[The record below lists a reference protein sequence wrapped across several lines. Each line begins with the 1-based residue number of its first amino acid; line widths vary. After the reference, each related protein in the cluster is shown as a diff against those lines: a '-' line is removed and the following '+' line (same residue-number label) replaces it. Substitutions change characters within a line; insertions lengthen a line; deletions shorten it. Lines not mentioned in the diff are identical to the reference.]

1 LKHERQSRVEQ
12 LVHSALALGEKQ
24 RSEFLERN
32 CGGDESLRR
41 EIESLLAFSSEAE
54 KFMEVPAVELA
65 AAALADEK
73 GMQESSG
80 LDGFAGQ
87 TISHYRVL
95 SQLGSGGMGVVYEA
109 EDIRL
114 GRRVALKFLPDD
126 LVRDQT
132 ALQRFER
139 EARAA
144 SALNHPSICTI
155 YEVEE
160 YDRQPVIVMELL
172 EGQSL
177 KERIRQGPITT
188 DEVLDIGM
196 QLSDAL
202 EAAHG
207 KGIIHRDLKPANIFV
222 VGRGRVKILDFG
234 LAKVLRSGIA
244 EDESQEESL
253 TLEGAIPGTTPYMSP
268 EQARGEDIDVRSDL
282 FSLGVV
288 IFELA
293 TGQRPFARKNRV
305 LTIDA
310 ILNAEPPAPSS
321 LNPALPL
328 EFDGIVAK
336 ALEKDLK
343 RRYQHASEIRDEL
356 QQLKKRTESGQVTPA
371 TRRPSKLKRNRWISI
386 AAAGVIVL
394 ASLTSIYLRSHG
406 APKLTNKDT
415 IVLADFTNS
424 TGDPVFDGTLRQGM
438 VVQLEQSP
446 FLSLMSDE
454 RVRQTLGLMGQS
466 TDTRLT
472 PDIAL
477 EVCERIGSAAVLDGS
492 IASLGT
498 QYVLGLRAR
507 SCRTGGVLDEEQVQ
521 SPRKED
527 VLSALS
533 QAATKFR
540 TRIGES
546 LTSIREHDTPL
557 AQATTPSLDALK
569 AYSAARKITFSE
581 GFVPAIPFLK
591 RAIEIDPN
599 FSVAY
604 AELGLDYSSIGES
617 VLAIENT
624 TKAYQL
630 RDHANDRE
638 RFFITTL
645 YDRQVTG
652 NLEKAHQTLELWAQT
667 YPRDLDAHGLLT
679 GFSSQGTGRYEQ
691 SIEEGKK
698 ALEIDPDFAPG
709 YLNPAFSLFW
719 LDRVDE
725 ATTLVKRASERNLQ
739 MAEIFALR
747 YYIAFLNGDQAEME
761 KAAALAKSKPGAEDW
776 LIYSQALVAARSG
789 QLQLARRLSLE
800 AMNLAQ
806 QLGERERAAAYEAG
820 EAVWEALFGNPSAA
834 RKSALAALA
843 RSKGRD
849 TEYAAGF
856 ALANAEDFPR
866 AKAIATDLEKRFP
879 EDTSVKFNYLP
890 TLRALF
896 ALHDGVPARSIQ
908 ILQTAAPYDF
918 AVPPIAFNTF
928 FGSLYPV
935 WVRGE
940 AYLAEHDGTSAAQ
953 EFEKILN
960 HRGLVAADPVGA
972 LARLQLARAYAIAG
986 DRSKANSAYQDFLQV
1001 WKAADP
1007 DIRILKQAQDEYGRL
1022 Q

>member
-1 LKHERQSRVEQ
+1 MTHERQSRVEQ

-24 RSEFLERN
+24 RSEFLDRN

-41 EIESLLAFSSEAE
+41 EIESLLAFSSDAE
-54 KFMEVPAVELA
+54 KFMEIPAVELA
-65 AAALADEK
+65 AAALAGEK

-80 LDGFAGQ
+80 LHGFAGQ

-126 LVRDQT
+126 LVRDET

-160 YDRQPVIVMELL
+160 YDHQPVIVMELL

-188 DEVLDIGM
+188 DEVLDIGI

-234 LAKVLRSGIA
+234 LAKVLRTGVA

-293 TGQRPFARKNRV
+293 TGQRPFARKNRI

-328 EFDGIVAK
+328 EFDGIIAK

-343 RRYQHASEIRDEL
+343 RRYQRASEIRDEL
-356 QQLKKRTESGQVTPA
+356 QQLKRRTESRQVPPT
-371 TRRPSKLKRNRWISI
+371 TRRPSKLKRKRWISI
-386 AAAGVIVL
+386 ASAGVIAL
-394 ASLTSIYLRSHG
+394 ASLSSIYLRSHS

-424 TGDPVFDGTLRQGM
+424 TDDPVFDGTLRQGM
-438 VVQLEQSP
+438 AVQLEQSP

-454 RVRQTLGLMGQS
+454 RVRQTLGLMGKPA
-466 TDTRLT
+466 DTRLT
-472 PDIAL
+472 PEIAI

-492 IASLGT
+492 IAGLGT

-507 SCRTGGVLDEEQVQ
+507 NCGSGGVLDEEQVQ
-521 SPRKED
+521 SSRKED
-527 VLSALS
+527 VLNALS

-540 TRIGES
+540 ARIGES
-546 LTSIREHDTPL
+546 LASIREHDTPL

-569 AYSAARKITFSE
+569 AYSAGQKITFSE
-581 GFVPAIPFLK
+581 GYVPALPFIK
-591 RAIEIDPN
+591 RAVEIDPN
-599 FSVAY
+599 FSMAY
-604 AELGLDYSSIGES
+604 AMLGLDYSSVGES

-624 TKAYQL
+624 TRAYQL

-652 NLEKAHQTLELWAQT
+652 NLEKAHQTLELWART
-667 YPRDLDAHGLLT
+667 YPRDRDAHGLLS

-709 YLNPAFSLFW
+709 YMNCAFSSFW
-719 LDRVDE
+719 LDRLE
-725 ATTLVKRASERNLQ
+725 PATGFAEQASERKLQ
-739 MAEIFALR
+739 MPEFLVLR
-747 YYIAFLNGDQAEME
+747 YYIAFLNSDQAEVD
-761 KAAALAKSKPGAEDW
+761 KVAALAKNQPGAEDW
-776 LIYSQALVAARSG
+776 VTHSQALVLARSG
-789 QLQLARRLSLE
+789 QLEQARTTSRRAIDLSL
-800 AMNLAQ
+800 Q
-806 QLGERERAAAYEAG
+806 TGQRERAASYEVAVG
-820 EAVWEALFGNPSAA
+820 VYTALLGNTTEARQRSKAALKLSNGRDVEYSAA
-834 RKSALAALA
+834 
-843 RSKGRD
+843 
-849 TEYAAGF
+849 F
-856 ALANAEDFPR
+856 ALALAGEISHAQTLAN
-866 AKAIATDLEKRFP
+866 DLEKRFP
-879 EDTSVKFNYLP
+879 EDNSVQFEYLP
-890 TLRALF
+890 TLRAIF
-896 ALHDGVPARSIQ
+896 ALDGRRPEKAIEL
-908 ILQTAAPYDF
+908 LQTALPHELAITAIDF
-918 AVPPIAFNTF
+918 NFF
-928 FGSLYPV
+928 FGGLYSAY
-935 WVRGE
+935 VRGE
-940 AYLAEHDGTSAAQ
+940 AYLAMNNGTNAAA
-953 EFEKILN
+953 EFQKILD
-960 HRGLVAADPVGA
+960 HRGLIAGDPVGA
-972 LARLQLARAYAIAG
+972 LAHLQLGRAYARSG
-986 DRSKANSAYQDFLQV
+986 DTVKAKAAYQDLFAV
-1001 WKAADP
+1001 WKNADP
-1007 DIRILKQAQDEYGRL
+1007 DLPILKRARAEYAKLR
-1022 Q
+1022 

>member
-1 LKHERQSRVEQ
+1 MTHERQSRVEQ

-32 CGGDESLRR
+32 CGGDEGLRR
-41 EIESLLAFSSEAE
+41 EIESLLAFSSDAE
-54 KFMEVPAVELA
+54 KFMEIPAVELA
-65 AAALADEK
+65 AAELADEK
-73 GMQESSG
+73 GMQGSSG
-80 LDGFAGQ
+80 LHGFAGQ

-126 LVRDQT
+126 LVRDET

-160 YDRQPVIVMELL
+160 YDHQPVIVMELL

-177 KERIRQGPITT
+177 KERIRTGPITT
-188 DEVLDIGM
+188 DEVLDIGI

-207 KGIIHRDLKPANIFV
+207 KGIIHRGLKPANIFV

-310 ILNAEPPAPSS
+310 ILNAEPPALSS
-321 LNPALPL
+321 LNPGLPL

-343 RRYQHASEIRDEL
+343 RRYQQASEIRDEL
-356 QQLKKRTESGQVTPA
+356 QQLKRRTESGQITPT
-371 TRRPSKLKRNRWISI
+371 TRRPSKVKRNRWIVI
-386 AAAGVIVL
+386 AAASAIVL
-394 ASLTSIYLRSHG
+394 TLLTSIFLRSHG

-454 RVRQTLGLMGQS
+454 RVRQTLGLMGKS
-466 TDTRLT
+466 ADTRLT

-477 EVCERIGSAAVLDGS
+477 EVCERIGSAAILDGS

-521 SPRKED
+521 SSRKED
-527 VLSALS
+527 VLNALS

-546 LTSIREHDTPL
+546 LTSIQEHDTPL
-557 AQATTPSLDALK
+557 ARATTPSLDALK
-569 AYSAARKITFSE
+569 AYSAGQKVAFSE
-581 GFVPAIPFLK
+581 GFVPAIPSIK
-591 RAIEIDPN
+591 RAVELDPN
-599 FSVAY
+599 FSMAY
-604 AELGLDYSSIGES
+604 ATLGLDYSSVGES

-624 TKAYQL
+624 TRAYQL

-652 NLEKAHQTLELWAQT
+652 NLEKAHQTLELWAQA

-709 YLNPAFSLFW
+709 YLNPAFSYFW

-725 ATTLVKRASERNLQ
+725 ATILAKRASDRNLQ
-739 MAEIFALR
+739 MAELMALR
-747 YYIAFLNGDQAEME
+747 YYVGFLKGDQAEME
-761 KAAALAKSKPGAEDW
+761 KAAALAKGKPGAEDW
-776 LIYSQALVAARSG
+776 ITHSQALILARSG
-789 QLQLARRLSLE
+789 QLQQARATSGRAIDLAL
-800 AMNLAQ
+800 Q
-806 QLGERERAAAYEAG
+806 TGQRERAASYEVAAG
-820 EAVWEALFGNPSAA
+820 VYGALLGSTTEGRQRSKAALNLSTGRDVEYSAA
-834 RKSALAALA
+834 
-843 RSKGRD
+843 
-849 TEYAAGF
+849 F
-856 ALANAEDFPR
+856 ALALSGEVPR
-866 AKAIATDLEKRFP
+866 AQTLANDLEKRFP
-879 EDTSVKFNYLP
+879 EDSSVQFEYLP
-890 TLRALF
+890 TLRAIF
-896 ALHDGVPARSIQ
+896 ALDRKQPEKAIEL
-908 ILQTAAPYDF
+908 LQTALPHELSVPAIDF
-918 AVPPIAFNTF
+918 NFF
-928 FGSLYPV
+928 FGGLYSAY
-935 WVRGE
+935 VRGQ
-940 AYLAEHDGTSAAQ
+940 AYLAMNNGTNAAA
-953 EFEKILN
+953 EFQKILD
-960 HRGLVAADPVGA
+960 HRGLIAGDPVGA
-972 LARLQLARAYAIAG
+972 LARLQLGRAYANSG
-986 DRSKANSAYQDFLQV
+986 DTVKAKAAYQDLLAV
-1001 WKAADP
+1001 WKDADP
-1007 DIRILKQAQDEYGRL
+1007 DLPILKHARAEYAKLR
-1022 Q
+1022 

>member
-1 LKHERQSRVEQ
+1 MTHERQSRVEQ

-41 EIESLLAFSSEAE
+41 EIESLLAFSSDAE
-54 KFMEVPAVELA
+54 KFMEIPAVELA

-80 LDGFAGQ
+80 LHGFAGQ

-160 YDRQPVIVMELL
+160 YDHQPVIVMELL

-188 DEVLDIGM
+188 DEVLDIGI

-222 VGRGRVKILDFG
+222 VGQGRVKILDFG
-234 LAKVLRSGIA
+234 LAKVLRTVVA

-268 EQARGEDIDVRSDL
+268 QQACGEDIDVRSDL

-356 QQLKKRTESGQVTPA
+356 QQLKRRTESGQFTTT

-394 ASLTSIYLRSHG
+394 ASLTSIYLRSHS

-415 IVLADFTNS
+415 IILADFTNS

-454 RVRQTLGLMGQS
+454 RVRQTLGLMGKS
-466 TDTRLT
+466 ADTRLT

-477 EVCERIGSAAVLDGS
+477 EICERIGSAAVLDGS
-492 IASLGT
+492 IANLGT
-498 QYVLGLRAR
+498 QYVLGLRAK

-521 SPRKED
+521 SSRKED
-527 VLSALS
+527 VLNALS

-599 FSVAY
+599 FSMAY

-667 YPRDLDAHGLLT
+667 YPRDLDAHGLLS

-691 SIEEGKK
+691 SIEEGRK

-709 YLNPAFSLFW
+709 YLNPAFSYFW

-739 MAEIFALR
+739 MAELFALR
-747 YYIAFLNGDQAEME
+747 YYIGFLKGDPAEM
-761 KAAALAKSKPGAEDW
+761 AAAAAASKNKPGAEDW
-776 LIYSQALVAARSG
+776 IIYSQALVAARSG
-789 QLQLARRLSLE
+789 QLQLARRLSLG

-856 ALANAEDFPR
+856 ALAIAEDLPR
-866 AKAIATDLEKRFP
+866 ARAIATDLEKRFP

-896 ALHDGVPARSIQ
+896 ALHDGSPERSIQ

-928 FGSLYPV
+928 FGSLYPA

-940 AYLAEHDGTSAAQ
+940 AYLAEHDGTAAAQ

-986 DRSKANSAYQDFLQV
+986 DKGKASSAYQDFLQV
-1001 WKAADP
+1001 WKAADL
-1007 DIRILKQAQDEYGRL
+1007 DIRILKQARDEYARL